1 MLLVLGVLGW
11 MLRGCLP
18 DSPPDGFIDVSDR
31 IADLATH
38 SRAARVK
45 DPWRIRVFMNP
56 DTLQPDALDV
66 PWRNP
71 RGASEMVPM
80 RLQINGKAFDID
92 VDVSRFYESWQQVKS
107 GPWLTRSND
116 DPSGFPHLL
125 GHKWREE
132 GFGRVNTDRSPV
144 PAEGTCSLKTR
155 SCSLN
160 FTFMTRRNAPVILDI
175 EELLL
180 FRIRLPIEGT
190 GDQPDMQDWID
201 IASQIQSAF
210 FAYKTVWP
218 FRVMVDGL

>member
-18 DSPPDGFIDVSDR
+18 DAPPEGFIDVSDR
-31 IADLATH
+31 IADFATH

-92 VDVSRFYESWQQVKS
+92 VDVSRFYGSWWWVKNELS
-107 GPWLTRSND
+107 LTRAND

-125 GHKWREE
+125 GHRWRET
-132 GFGRVNTDRSPV
+132 GSGRVHTYRSPI
-144 PAEGTCSLKTR
+144 PAEG
-155 SCSLN
+155 SCSSEPPICVLN
-160 FTFMTRRNAPVILDI
+160 FTPMNSSNAPIILARK
-175 EELLL
+175 EPLL
-180 FRIRLPIEGT
+180 FRIELPIEGA

-201 IASQIQSAF
+201 VASQVQSAF
-210 FAYKTVWP
+210 FAYKTIWP
-218 FRVMVDGL
+218 KWSFR